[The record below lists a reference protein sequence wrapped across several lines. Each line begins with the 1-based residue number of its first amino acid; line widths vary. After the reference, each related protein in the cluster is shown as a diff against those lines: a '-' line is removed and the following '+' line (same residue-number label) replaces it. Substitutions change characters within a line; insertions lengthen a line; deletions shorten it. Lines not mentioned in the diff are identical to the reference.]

1 MSFSENLQF
10 LRSHHQITQEQLAE
24 QLGVSRQSVSKWENN
39 FAVPELDKL
48 IKMSEIF
55 SVTID
60 ELVGRKQTSDPVPP
74 AQDIVVQPG
83 MPPRRIAGTI
93 LLCFGLIA
101 FLILTL
107 MGGFFL
113 ALLFCGPF
121 VIVGSILLTC
131 NTNLVL
137 KTFWLTF
144 SIYSPLSIFILIN
157 FIGYGRVIALVTT
170 IVWFAI
176 LILGTLLL
184 QRHNRVTA
192 TTKKLAVVSVIL
204 SLALSI
210 MLHIGTGI
218 MYRYS
223 GLHTATEE
231 FVTSIEE
238 S

>member
-1 MSFSENLQF
+1 MNLGENIYRFRTKMNMSQGD
-10 LRSHHQITQEQLAE
+10 LANA
-24 QLGVSRQSVSKWENN
+24 LDVSRQSVSKWENN
-39 FAVPELDKL
+39 SAVPELDKL

-184 QRHNRVTA
+184 QRHNQVTA
-192 TTKKLAVVSVIL
+192 TTKTTMQPKI
-204 SLALSI
+204 
-210 MLHIGTGI
+210 
-218 MYRYS
+218 YD
-223 GLHTATEE
+223 
-231 FVTSIEE
+231 
-238 S
+238 